1 MPQQTESTTTVLASS
16 RPNNWP
22 VILTIIT
29 MCIGGIGYMENTK
42 TEIINAIHTGAID
55 HATLR
60 GSVLQLES
68 RTLALEKFRDRLET
82 YFDKPKPIAHGQKE
96 ND

>member
-1 MPQQTESTTTVLASS
+1 MPQQTESTTTTIASS
-16 RPNNWP
+16 TKQNNWP

-42 TEIINAIHTGAID
+42 TQIIAEIHKGAID
-55 HATLR
+55 HTELKGR
-60 GSVLQLES
+60 VLQLES
-68 RTLALEKFRDRLET
+68 RTAAMEHFRDRIEA
-82 YFDKPKPIAHGQKE
+82 YYDKPKPIPHQQ